1 VPVVDASDKA
11 MCYNIQLEGD
21 RLKVDFA
28 KTANDEPILASGDR
42 IVESVGKQLEQAMA
56 AGELKGGNLLKIYGR
71 ISVLASYTIAHQVA
85 HLYRAIAVSDTRLG
99 AYVTVISSSPEYAI
113 GSRID
118 FETGEVTEVPNF
130 WEEPTFLIYWENDIL
145 IAKINNGKQVD
156 GDEILRDAKTEL
168 ESLMHSGG
176 LPGGKQPLRINGRTT
191 VLASF
196 LIGSQLAHKY
206 SSIAVFDPKVEGYVV
221 TISHSPDYR
230 VGQILASPVKSNPNP
245 NVKNVKVVL
254 CGPANAGKTVLRDGL
269 KNAIY
274 KLESAPEDF
283 YAISG
288 CPDND
293 GAFFSKTAQRYPEL
307 AKQLKE
313 EYKAKFIPEFADNKA
328 KEIQRIKN
336 SLLLFDVGGKTSAE
350 NEIIMSEATHAV
362 ILAKTETDVIAW
374 KHFCENKLK
383 QALPI
388 VAVIYSDYHGQE
400 DQIDEEDPI
409 LTGKV
414 HHLERGEDASDRAM
428 VKALAKRIVR
438 LTNR

>member
-1 VPVVDASDKA
+1 
-11 MCYNIQLEGD
+11 MNCYNIQLEGD
-21 RLKVDFA
+21 TLKVGFPIA
-28 KTANDEPILASGDR
+28 ANGDPIIAPGDR
-42 IVESVGKQLEQAMA
+42 IVECAGKQLEQMIA

-71 ISVLASYTIAHQVA
+71 ISVLASYTIAHQLG

-99 AYVTVISSSPEYAI
+99 AYVTVISSTPSYPF

-118 FETGEVTEVPNF
+118 FETGEVKEVPNV

-145 IAKINNGKQVD
+145 IARINNGKQVD

-168 ESLMHSGG
+168 ESLMHSGD
-176 LPGGKQPLRINGRTT
+176 LPGGKQPLQINGRTT

-196 LIGSQLAHKY
+196 FLGSQLAHKY

-230 VGQILASPVKSNPNP
+230 VGQILASPVKYNSNP

-269 KNAIY
+269 KDAIY
-274 KLESAPEDF
+274 KLESAPDDF

-313 EYKAKFIPEFADNKA
+313 EYKAKFTPEFAEKKA

-350 NEIIMSEATHAV
+350 NQVIMSEATHAV
-362 ILAKTETDVIAW
+362 ILAKTETEVIAW
-374 KHFCENKLK
+374 KHFCEKKLK
-383 QALPI
+383 QALPLPI
-388 VAVIYSDYHGQE
+388 VAVIYSDYHGKE
-400 DQIDEEDPI
+400 DLLDDSGEI

-414 HHLERGEDASDRAM
+414 HHLERGEDASDRPM
-428 VKALAKRIVR
+428 VKALAERIIK
-438 LTNR
+438 LTN